1 MKMKHVANRRRSVS
15 SRAFIALL
23 ALVLVIGCVAGGT
36 VAWLVATSDTVTNT
50 FTYGDINI
58 TLAETTGED
67 YKIIPGKDIPKDP
80 KVTVTAGSEACW
92 LFVKVEESGTFVADK
107 VTYAIDKDWT
117 ALEGEKGVYYRKVAA
132 VTADTDFSV
141 LEGNKITV
149 KDTLTKGDIKDIAAT
164 NPTLTFTAYAVQQEN
179 IPDAATAWK
188 AANPTTTTNP
198 SAIAT
203 LNYLKKEYQV
213 HEEEDYRAV
222 PLRRPSGGRRC
233 GRLSCLLHR

>member
-36 VAWLVATSDTVTNT
+36 VAWLVAKTEPVVNT
-50 FTYGDINI
+50 FTYGNIDI
-58 TLAETTGED
+58 TLTETTGTS
-67 YKIIPGKDIPKDP
+67 YKIIPGTDITKNP
-80 KVTVTAGSEACW
+80 KVTVKGGSEACW

-107 VTYAIDKDWT
+107 VTYAIDNGWT
-117 ALEGEKGVYYRKVAA
+117 PLEGEKGVYYREVAA

-164 NPTLTFTAYAVQQEN
+164 NPTLKITAYAVQQEN
-179 IPDAATAWK
+179 IKDAAAAWK

-198 SAIAT
+198 
-203 LNYLKKEYQV
+203 
-213 HEEEDYRAV
+213 
-222 PLRRPSGGRRC
+222 
-233 GRLSCLLHR
+233 